1 MNITLLEKLDGSCS
15 QLSLQE
21 SVCHQV
27 QRIISSRAYARD
39 DDSLHNYITGFG
51 MPEIIDLHTDDS
63 GARQA
68 YRDLTRERLLA
79 LEPRLTDV
87 QVIAVNS
94 AENTSSCRLKLQLG
108 QQTIEE
114 HFFF

>member
-1 MNITLLEKLDGSCS
+1 
-15 QLSLQE
+15 
-21 SVCHQV
+21 
-27 QRIISSRAYARD
+27 
-39 DDSLHNYITGFG
+39 

-63 GARQA
+63 GARQV
-68 YRDLTRERLLA
+68 YRDLMRERLLA

-94 AENTSSCRLKLQLG
+94 AASTSSCKLKLQLG

-114 HFFF
+114 RFFF